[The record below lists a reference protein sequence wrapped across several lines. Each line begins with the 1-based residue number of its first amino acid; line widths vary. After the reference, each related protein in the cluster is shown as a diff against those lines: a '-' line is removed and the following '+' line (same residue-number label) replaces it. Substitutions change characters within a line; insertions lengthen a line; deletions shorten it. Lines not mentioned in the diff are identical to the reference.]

1 MQNWSPDTMYLNYS
15 ILDRYRTLIKYTRY
29 EILDIGYWL
38 LGIRYQILN
47 NINVRY
53 QNFRC

>member
-15 ILDRYRTLIKYTRY
+15 ILDRYRTLIKETRY
-29 EILDIGYWL
+29 EIQDIRYWL

-47 NINVRY
+47 NIIVRY

>member
-15 ILDRYRTLIKYTRY
+15 ILDRYRTLIKETRY
-29 EILDIGYWL
+29 EIQDIRYWL